1 MRIWRI
7 DMSHSIGER
16 QTDQLYKQYYVA
28 DDADLVQAFVTRVL
42 PQILLCQLNNLDNP
56 DVRLHCHVDETCYSW
71 GICERYFL
79 SSMATYR

>member
-42 PQILLCQLNNLDNP
+42 PQILLCQLNDLENP
-56 DVRLHCHVDETCYSW
+56 DVRLHCHVDETYYSW